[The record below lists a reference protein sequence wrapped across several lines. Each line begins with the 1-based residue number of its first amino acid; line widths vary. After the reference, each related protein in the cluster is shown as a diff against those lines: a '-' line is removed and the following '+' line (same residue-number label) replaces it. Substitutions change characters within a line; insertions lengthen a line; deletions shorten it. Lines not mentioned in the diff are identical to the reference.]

1 MSDARRYNLRDLLL
15 TTTALVAALAGGSKG
30 AAAGSSPAT
39 SGLSGFNVVS
49 GGATL
54 STPSPTKSVIT
65 QSTGKAIITW
75 SAFSIPKG
83 STVQFVQPGR
93 SSIALNRVTGGSVSN
108 ILGDLIANGQI
119 WLINPAGVFI
129 GRGAN
134 VDVAGLIATTSDI
147 QNGDFLSGNYQ
158 FGIGSSNPNASI
170 VNQGTIRTAQGGSAV
185 LAGAQVTNQGLI
197 QAQLGSVVLAGA
209 KTFAVDFQGD
219 KLLSFQ
225 VTGAVDQTPQGA
237 GALVSNEGTIQAS
250 GGTVLLTA
258 RAAKNI
264 IDNVINS
271 SGIVEATAA
280 QSVGGEIV
288 LDGGGTGQVTVS
300 GTLDASGKGAGE
312 TGGTVK
318 VLGDQVTLAAGASID
333 VSGNAG
339 GGTALVGGNF
349 HGAGPEQ
356 NASTTTISAGATINA
371 SAIGKGNGGKVAVW
385 SDTHTTFGGTITATG
400 GSLGGNGGYIETS
413 GQSLTI
419 GSTAKVN
426 TSAAKGTAG
435 SWLLD
440 PADFTVD
447 SSGSGD
453 ITPGQVTNA
462 LATGN
467 VLIETDQNLVLAPA
481 SDIIY
486 SSANALALLARQN
499 VTLQSNISNG
509 STGAINIVAGWDG
522 VTGVSGT
529 SSGFNRPGVV
539 HKAQVFANPAA
550 FGQGG
555 GSITMSGVISTAGG
569 AINLAAFNVTAAGQ
583 ISSDGA
589 AGNTNVNGGAITIM
603 AWGVA
608 NLAGGLSSNGAIQT
622 SAGQIAGSGGA
633 VFVQAN
639 GITLSDRAR
648 ALGGTAN
655 VSGDGG
661 SGGSITLDAMGGA
674 LTGVRVNSFGG
685 YALAGN
691 GGAGGAI
698 NLNGAS
704 ITTTGQVSSKGGAVT
719 GVAGGRGG
727 DSGTIQITSV
737 GDVTIG
743 QSGGASVLGGAGYS
757 AGTGGGGTGA
767 AITITSST
775 GSIALAAGISD
786 FGGNAIGPG
795 NGGNASPIVL
805 SAAGNITLGP
815 NPTEPTILTR
825 GGNANVGGSGGN
837 GSSVSITAGGSVAIG
852 VWPGTYNS
860 ILTRGGYGAGI
871 GSGGN
876 GGAVSISG
884 AYIAI
889 AGPIVSRGAQAT
901 RGNGGNGGAVSL
913 YSSGNINLGYAAV
926 GNQTIRSEGG
936 NSGVSG
942 NGGNGGAVSITAA
955 GYVTIG
961 VASGNYLSILSRG
974 GDAAA
979 GNAGYGAAISITGA
993 SVATAAGLSSRGGDA
1008 LLGTLGATSGGLGGN
1023 AGAISITATAGN
1035 LSIGTTNGSTL
1046 SNSQGNLVNSFSIV
1060 ARGGDTDGTAGG
1072 GSGASVVLSAPSGSI
1087 AVGTNVSAGTTVG
1100 SSVTTRGGDDLST
1113 SGGTGGSACGITV
1126 NAGGTVTLG
1135 TLNADEAAGVNSMV
1149 VARGGNAAAGQ
1160 GGNAGNVSV
1169 AGGEID
1175 LAGIEAHGG
1184 ASTTGGTGGSGGA
1197 VTLVP
1202 NGPAGAVLLAYTPAS
1217 GAGPGINT
1225 GGGFAGATQNGAV
1238 GSIEIDGNIA
1248 GTPAA
1253 TLANS

>member
-30 AAAGSSPAT
+30 AAAGSPTAT

-170 VNQGTIRTAQGGSAV
+170 INQGTIRTAQGGSAV

-209 KTFAVDFQGD
+209 KTCAVDFQGD

-356 NASTTTISAGATINA
+356 NASTTTMSAGATINA
-371 SAIGKGNGGKVAVW
+371 SAIGKGNGGKVAVS
-385 SDTHTTFGGTITATG
+385 SDTHTTFGSTITASG
-400 GSLGGNGGYIETS
+400 GSLGGNGGYIETT

-481 SDIIY
+481 SDII
-486 SSANALALLARQN
+486 
-499 VTLQSNISNG
+499 
-509 STGAINIVAGWDG
+509 
-522 VTGVSGT
+522 
-529 SSGFNRPGVV
+529 
-539 HKAQVFANPAA
+539 
-550 FGQGG
+550 
-555 GSITMSGVISTAGG
+555 
-569 AINLAAFNVTAAGQ
+569 
-583 ISSDGA
+583 
-589 AGNTNVNGGAITIM
+589 
-603 AWGVA
+603 
-608 NLAGGLSSNGAIQT
+608 
-622 SAGQIAGSGGA
+622 
-633 VFVQAN
+633 
-639 GITLSDRAR
+639 
-648 ALGGTAN
+648 
-655 VSGDGG
+655 
-661 SGGSITLDAMGGA
+661 
-674 LTGVRVNSFGG
+674 
-685 YALAGN
+685 
-691 GGAGGAI
+691 
-698 NLNGAS
+698 
-704 ITTTGQVSSKGGAVT
+704 
-719 GVAGGRGG
+719 
-727 DSGTIQITSV
+727 
-737 GDVTIG
+737 
-743 QSGGASVLGGAGYS
+743 
-757 AGTGGGGTGA
+757 
-767 AITITSST
+767 
-775 GSIALAAGISD
+775 
-786 FGGNAIGPG
+786 
-795 NGGNASPIVL
+795 
-805 SAAGNITLGP
+805 
-815 NPTEPTILTR
+815 
-825 GGNANVGGSGGN
+825 
-837 GSSVSITAGGSVAIG
+837 
-852 VWPGTYNS
+852 
-860 ILTRGGYGAGI
+860 
-871 GSGGN
+871 
-876 GGAVSISG
+876 
-884 AYIAI
+884 
-889 AGPIVSRGAQAT
+889 
-901 RGNGGNGGAVSL
+901 
-913 YSSGNINLGYAAV
+913 
-926 GNQTIRSEGG
+926 
-936 NSGVSG
+936 
-942 NGGNGGAVSITAA
+942 
-955 GYVTIG
+955 
-961 VASGNYLSILSRG
+961 
-974 GDAAA
+974 
-979 GNAGYGAAISITGA
+979 
-993 SVATAAGLSSRGGDA
+993 
-1008 LLGTLGATSGGLGGN
+1008 
-1023 AGAISITATAGN
+1023 
-1035 LSIGTTNGSTL
+1035 
-1046 SNSQGNLVNSFSIV
+1046 
-1060 ARGGDTDGTAGG
+1060 
-1072 GSGASVVLSAPSGSI
+1072 
-1087 AVGTNVSAGTTVG
+1087 
-1100 SSVTTRGGDDLST
+1100 
-1113 SGGTGGSACGITV
+1113 
-1126 NAGGTVTLG
+1126 
-1135 TLNADEAAGVNSMV
+1135 
-1149 VARGGNAAAGQ
+1149 
-1160 GGNAGNVSV
+1160 
-1169 AGGEID
+1169 
-1175 LAGIEAHGG
+1175 
-1184 ASTTGGTGGSGGA
+1184 
-1197 VTLVP
+1197 
-1202 NGPAGAVLLAYTPAS
+1202 
-1217 GAGPGINT
+1217 
-1225 GGGFAGATQNGAV
+1225 
-1238 GSIEIDGNIA
+1238 
-1248 GTPAA
+1248 
-1253 TLANS
+1253 